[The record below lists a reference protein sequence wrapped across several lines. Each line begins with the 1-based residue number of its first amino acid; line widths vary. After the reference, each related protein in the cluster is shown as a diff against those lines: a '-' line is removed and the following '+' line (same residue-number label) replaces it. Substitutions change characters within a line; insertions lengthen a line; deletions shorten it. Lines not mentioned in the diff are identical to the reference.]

1 VPPEENFSGF
11 SSGGTILFS
20 YDEKVGYRKSPYF

>member
-1 VPPEENFSGF
+1 MPSEENFSGF

-20 YDEKVGYRKSPYF
+20 YDEKVGDSKSPSF

>member
-11 SSGGTILFS
+11 ASGGTILFS
-20 YDEKVGYRKSPYF
+20 YDEKVGYCKLPYF